1 MASLKDL
8 VVAGNF
14 EELDKIETA
23 NSGEGKQYQRT
34 FTEDAGAAVLE
45 EFETEIVVGKYLKRL
60 NDFKDMN
67 ITQAMIDEIHAAN
80 FTMLYEYVDSGQA
93 PVEYGNIRIQL
104 GNLQEKYRQARSAAS
119 LLNNTL
125 PALRKL
131 KVVDA
136 TFLLYPNQP
145 PARTKKIIDSYDHEV
160 ASDATEYLLKLINT
174 L

>member
-23 NSGEGKQYQRT
+23 SSGEGKQYQRT
-34 FTEDAGAAVLE
+34 FAEDAGAAVLE

-60 NDFKDMN
+60 NDFKDEN
-67 ITQAMIDEIHAAN
+67 ITQAMMDEIHAAN

-104 GNLQEKYRQARSAAS
+104 GNLQKKYREVRSAAS

-125 PALRKL
+125 PALKKQR
-131 KVVDA
+131 VVDA
-136 TFLLYPNQP
+136 TFTQYPDQP
-145 PARTKKIIDSYDHEV
+145 PTRTKRIIDQFDFEV
-160 ASDATEYLLKLINT
+160 AADATEYLLKLINT